1 MNKENKTTGALA
13 IHDDLDQRY
22 VAALL
27 LLAET
32 EDIEVDEAHD
42 MVTAFLKE
50 FELDVDRASAFTTKQ
65 DKAKYH

>member
-1 MNKENKTTGALA
+1 MSKENKTTGALE

-42 MVTAFLKE
+42 MVSSFLDQ
-50 FELDVDRASAFTTKQ
+50 FELDVDRASAFTTK
-65 DKAKYH
+65 DKKAKFH

>member
-1 MNKENKTTGALA
+1 MSKAKGALA
-13 IHDDLDQRY
+13 IDGDLDQRY

-32 EDIEVDEAHD
+32 ENIEVDEAHD

-50 FELDVDRASAFTTKQ
+50 FELDVDRAAGFTTK
-65 DKAKYH
+65 DKKAKFH